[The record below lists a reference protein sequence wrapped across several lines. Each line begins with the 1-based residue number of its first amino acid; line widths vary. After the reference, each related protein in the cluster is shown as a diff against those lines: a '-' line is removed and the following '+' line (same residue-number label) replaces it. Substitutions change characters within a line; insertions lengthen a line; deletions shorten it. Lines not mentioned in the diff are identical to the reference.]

1 VTGSSVHVEEHL
13 AMAQV
18 TFGRYA
24 YSVVF
29 TIRVRQ
35 PSSVAGR
42 CWNMAQDLVSTGAIV
57 LIVLKLTG
65 VINWSW
71 WWVRSPMWISGA
83 LGVLVI
89 IGVVILLRREAS
101 RHLCPPLLDH
111 LVTEIQRSQ
120 ARQ

>member
-1 VTGSSVHVEEHL
+1 MT
-13 AMAQV
+13 QV

-71 WWVRSPMWISGA
+71 WVLSPMWISGA

-89 IGVVILLRREAS
+89 VGVVILLRREAS
-101 RHLCPPLLDH
+101 RHLCPALLDH